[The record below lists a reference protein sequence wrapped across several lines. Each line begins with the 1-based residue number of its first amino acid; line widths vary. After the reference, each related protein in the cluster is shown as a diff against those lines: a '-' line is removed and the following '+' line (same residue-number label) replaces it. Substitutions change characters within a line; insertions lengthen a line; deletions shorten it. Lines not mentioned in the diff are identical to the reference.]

1 MTIEDS
7 ASRWN
12 EVLVNEFAKESDRAA
27 VILTAA
33 IFDEV
38 LETLLKKRL
47 APASSESDEVFRSNG
62 AAAELSSK
70 IVLSYRLGLISSS
83 FRRDLDLVRRIRNDF
98 AHDIQGCTFES
109 PAVRSRVLELS
120 KSSGLLDRCK
130 PIRDLIPP
138 GTRHDF
144 LFVASWM
151 LHALSQNLEGVK
163 PIPEAPLEFGYK
175 YSATEVEVEEIRS
188 ELLERKGDAADP
200 SSEG

>member
-1 MTIEDS
+1 MTIENS

-12 EVLVNEFAKESDRAA
+12 RVLLDEFAKESDRAA

-47 APASSESDEVFRSNG
+47 APASSEPDEVFRSNG
-62 AAAELSSK
+62 AAVELSSK
-70 IVLSYRLGLISSS
+70 IVLSHRLGLISSS
-83 FRRDLDLVRRIRNDF
+83 FRRDLDLIRRIRNDF
-98 AHDIQGCTFES
+98 AHDVQGCTFES

-130 PIRDLIPP
+130 PIRDLMPA

-144 LFVASWM
+144 LFVATWM
-151 LHALSQNLEGVK
+151 LHALNQALEELK
-163 PIPEAPLEFGYK
+163 PIPEAALEFGYK
-175 YSATEVEVEEIRS
+175 YSVTEAEAEEIRS
-188 ELLERKGDAADP
+188 ELAQRRGDPLEASGR
-200 SSEG
+200 E